1 MVYFLVIDTV
11 LFLSAW
17 CKPKQSKILFGIAFF
32 MLWFVMAFRNVNLGG
47 SDAYVYQEWFYTTVP
62 KLSQFEFNPF
72 VFQRDIQAG
81 WGFGWL
87 FTLLASFI
95 KTFAVNY
102 IVFQVFY
109 VTLSFLLL
117 AMILHDMELTVQEKS
132 LFMFAYL
139 SQQMVWFFCVL
150 LRQNLADL
158 LVWYVLEHPFKK
170 HEWLKKILI
179 LYAATLLHTSA
190 YIAIAVVLA
199 LEIIKRF
206 PIKKVVSGALLLGT
220 ILFFAGTK
228 IISFILS
235 FMAALDPRYGMYL
248 ESTGESSN
256 VINFALRGC
265 FLIRLYLEYRK
276 HSTPEQREYLYIG
289 AACFLTGSIPQA
301 LVVRMTEYFVI
312 ANHYSIAKFPE
323 LFDSKNRKIAAVICF
338 GIFVVIFIRFLNGN
352 AFFMKNYTFVFEI

>member
-1 MVYFLVIDTV
+1 MVYFLVIDAV

-17 CKPKQSKILFGIAFF
+17 CKPKQSKILFGASIFI
-32 MLWFVMAFRNVNLGG
+32 LWFVMAFRNVNLGG
-47 SDAYVYQEWFYTTVP
+47 SDAYVYQQWFYTAVP

-72 VFQRDIQAG
+72 VFQRDIQAE

-95 KTFAVNY
+95 KTFAVDY

-117 AMILHDMELTVQEKS
+117 AVILHDMELTVQEKS
-132 LFMFAYL
+132 LFMFSYL

-158 LVWYVLEHPFKK
+158 LVWYVLEHPFKR
-170 HEWLKKILI
+170 HPWLKKILL
-179 LYAATLLHTSA
+179 LYLATLLHTSA
-190 YIAIAVVLA
+190 YIAIAVILA
-199 LEIIKRF
+199 LKIIKRF

-220 ILFFAGTK
+220 ILCFAGTK
-228 IISFILS
+228 IISFMLA

-248 ESTGESSN
+248 NASGERSN
-256 VINFALRGC
+256 IVNFALRGF
-265 FLIRLYLEYRK
+265 FLVLLYLEYRK
-276 HSTPEQREYLYIG
+276 NASPEGRKYLYIS
-289 AACFLTGSIPQA
+289 AFCFLIGSIPQA
-301 LVVRMTEYFVI
+301 LAVRMTEYFVI

-323 LFDSKNRKIAAVICF
+323 LFESKSRKLAAILCF
-338 GIFVVIFIRFLNGN
+338 
-352 AFFMKNYTFVFEI
+352 AFFFMVFVRFANVNATFLKIYQFNWN

>member
-1 MVYFLVIDTV
+1 MVYFLVIDAV

-17 CKPKQSKILFGIAFF
+17 CKPKQSKILFGASIFI
-32 MLWFVMAFRNVNLGG
+32 LWFVMAFRNVNLGG
-47 SDAYVYQEWFYTTVP
+47 SDAYVYQQWFYTAVP

-72 VFQRDIQAG
+72 VFQRDIQAE

-95 KTFAVNY
+95 KTFAADY

-132 LFMFAYL
+132 LFMFSYL

-158 LVWYVLEHPFKK
+158 LVWYVLEHPFKR
-170 HEWLKKILI
+170 HPWLKKILL
-179 LYAATLLHTSA
+179 LYLATLLHTSA
-190 YIAIAVVLA
+190 YIAIAVILA
-199 LEIIKRF
+199 LKIIKRF

-228 IISFILS
+228 IISFMLA

-248 ESTGESSN
+248 NASGERSN
-256 VINFALRGC
+256 IVNFALRVFFWFCCTWNTGRT
-265 FLIRLYLEYRK
+265 LLR
-276 HSTPEQREYLYIG
+276 RE
-289 AACFLTGSIPQA
+289 
-301 LVVRMTEYFVI
+301 E
-312 ANHYSIAKFPE
+312 N
-323 LFDSKNRKIAAVICF
+323 
-338 GIFVVIFIRFLNGN
+338 IFISVLS
-352 AFFMKNYTFVFEI
+352 AF